1 MDDGS
6 DWEQQLRDETQPRP
20 TSQESWRKYM
30 QEYKAKSI
38 TQVELDKNTI
48 EAMDFEVH
56 RQKLQTHDYNLNL
69 NLNPNLKQKDFD

>member
-1 MDDGS
+1 
-6 DWEQQLRDETQPRP
+6 
-20 TSQESWRKYM
+20 M

-56 RQKLQTHDYNLNL
+56 RQKSQTHDYN
-69 NLNPNLKQKDFD
+69 PDIDFKQRDFD